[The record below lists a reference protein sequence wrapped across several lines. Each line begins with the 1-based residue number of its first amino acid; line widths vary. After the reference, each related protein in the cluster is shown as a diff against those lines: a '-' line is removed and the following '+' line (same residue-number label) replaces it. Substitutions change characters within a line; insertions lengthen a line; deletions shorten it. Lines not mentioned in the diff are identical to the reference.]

1 MIPIAGIWS
10 FFFDIFFLAGAG
22 ALAAWYFLFYRKRDM
37 FGGFL
42 GSLLIASTGGLL
54 IFAVFQKIVRD
65 IVMWMISPK
74 FGSEQISNLNLIAV
88 IAGAFLSLY
97 LVSRIQ
103 PRFRKTEQEDTEVKK
118 NEID

>member
-1 MIPIAGIWS
+1 MIPIAGLWS

-22 ALAAWYFLFYRKRDM
+22 ALASWYFLFYRRREM

-42 GSLLIASTGGLL
+42 GSLLIAGTGGLL
-54 IFAVFQKIVRD
+54 IFAVFQKFVRD

-88 IAGAFLSLY
+88 IGGAFLSLY

-103 PRFRKTEQEDTEVKK
+103 PRFRKKTEEDETDK
-118 NEID
+118 